1 MLSACWMLAL
11 IRPARAAHSPI
22 GSPGWAGR
30 PAVPL
35 VLGVLAGRA
44 PMGRVTRP
52 GPLVLSTSWAAST
65 RQVSRAG
72 LLAATC
78 AGLAAPS
85 PLARRPR
92 LSTHSAA
99 AAAGPGCAS
108 GKAVESRDARAELTP
123 LDHEFTM
130 DGWIN
135 DGRTNSGQKLRSCG
149 APTAS

>member
-1 MLSACWMLAL
+1 LKN
-11 IRPARAAHSPI
+11 IKIKKRPI
-22 GSPGWAGR
+22 GSSGWAGW
-30 PAVPL
+30 PAVPW
-35 VLGVLAGRA
+35 VPGVLAGRA

-135 DGRTNSGQKLRSCG
+135 DGRTNGGRKLRSGG